1 MTSPALVIYAALAR
15 LAGPAIRVLLNDRLQ
30 RGKEEAE
37 RIPERIGLA
46 GAPRPDGPLLWLH
59 AASVGESQSALVL
72 LGRLLDTRPGLSVLV
87 TTGTVTSARLLAT
100 RLPPRCVH
108 QFVPADC
115 PRWVGRFL
123 DHWRPDA
130 AIWMESELWPNLI
143 RTTAARGIPAALVN
157 ARMSDR
163 SFANWRRV
171 PGMVRALLGCFD
183 TCLAQSEEQAAR
195 LRALGAEHAVST
207 GNLKFSAAP
216 LAADPDALQ
225 RLKENL
231 AGRMVWLA
239 ASTHAGEE
247 TLAAQ
252 VHARLKP
259 HHPGLL
265 TIIAPRHP
273 DRAEDIAQI
282 IAAHELTAVRRSS
295 GQAIGPA
302 DDIYLADTMGE
313 LGLFYRLAPVSYV
326 GGGIAQLGGHNPLEP
341 AQLGSAVL
349 HGPDMANFRTV
360 AEAFAEA
367 GAAIECADVDDMTRA
382 VDRLLSDE
390 TARKAQAEAARRIT
404 EANRDVVETV
414 VARLTPLLDRTGAE
428 ARQ

>member
-1 MTSPALVIYAALAR
+1 MTALGIYAALTHV
-15 LAGPAIRVLLNDRLQ
+15 AGPAIRVWLHNRLL
-30 RGKEEAE
+30 RGKEDPE
-37 RIPERIGLA
+37 RLPERIGLP
-46 GAPRPDGPLLWLH
+46 GAARPDGPLLWLH

-72 LGRLLDTRPGLSVLV
+72 LDRLLRERPALSVLV
-87 TTGTVTSARLLAT
+87 TTGTVSSARLLAT

-108 QFVPADC
+108 QFAPADC
-115 PRWVGRFL
+115 PRWVRRFL

-143 RTTAARGIPAALVN
+143 HANSARGTPAALVN
-157 ARMSDR
+157 ARMSER

-171 PGMVRALLGCFD
+171 PGMARVLLQCFEF
-183 TCLAQSEEQAAR
+183 CLAQSEEQAAR
-195 LRALGAEHAVST
+195 FRALGAKNATST

-216 LAADPDALQ
+216 LSADPAALQ
-225 RLKENL
+225 ELKAEL

-273 DRAEDIAQI
+273 DRAEEILKM
-282 IAAHELTAVRRSS
+282 IAAHELRAARRSA
-295 GQAIGPA
+295 GETVGPD

-313 LGLFYRLAPVSYV
+313 LGLFYRLAPISYV
-326 GGGIAQLGGHNPLEP
+326 GGGMARLGGHNPLEP

-360 AEAFAEA
+360 AEAFAQA
-367 GAAIECADVDDMTRA
+367 GAAVCCDDVDAVTRT
-382 VDRLLSDE
+382 VDRLLTDDD
-390 TARKAQAEAARRIT
+390 ARRAQTEAAHRIVD
-404 EANRDVVETV
+404 ANRDVVKTV
-414 VARLTPLLDRTGAE
+414 LAHLAPLLDRTGAE
-428 ARQ
+428 EKQ

>member
-1 MTSPALVIYAALAR
+1 MTALGIYTTLTH
-15 LAGPAIRVLLNDRLQ
+15 LAGPAVRVLLHHRLL
-30 RGKEEAE
+30 RGKEDPE
-37 RIPERIGLA
+37 RLPERIGLA
-46 GAPRPDGPLLWLH
+46 GAARPDGSLLWLH

-72 LGRLLDTRPGLSVLV
+72 LDRLLEERPRLSVLM

-100 RLPPRCVH
+100 RLPGRCIH

-115 PRWVGRFL
+115 PRWVHRFL

-143 RTTAARGIPAALVN
+143 RTAAARGIPTALVN
-157 ARMSDR
+157 ARMSER

-171 PGMVRALLGCFD
+171 PGMARALLDCFD
-183 TCLAQSEEQAAR
+183 VCLAQSEEQAAR
-195 LRALGAEHAVST
+195 FRRLGAENVANT

-216 LAADPDALQ
+216 LAADSAALQ
-225 RLKENL
+225 ALKTALE
-231 AGRMVWLA
+231 GRMVWLA

-247 TLAAQ
+247 ALAAQ

-273 DRAEDIAQI
+273 DRAEEIAAM
-282 IAAHELTAVRRSS
+282 IAAHGLRLVRRSA
-295 GQAIGPA
+295 GQAVRPD

-313 LGLFYRLAPVSYV
+313 LGLFYRLSPISYV
-326 GGGIAQLGGHNPLEP
+326 GGGMARLGGHNPMEP

-367 GAAIECADVDDMTRA
+367 GAAILCRDADEMTRS
-382 VDRLLSDE
+382 VDRLLTDDD
-390 TARKAQAEAARRIT
+390 ARRSQTEAARRIV

-414 VARLTPLLDRTGAE
+414 LAHLAPLLDRTGAE
-428 ARQ
+428 AKP